1 MDVTCVNSEFGDLAA
16 GNDGTAVDLGDHVG
30 RIADDGADF
39 FAFLK
44 VKLAIDERLCAQ
56 FFDDFDK
63 RLDDGV
69 GRSGDKALFFVEIFG
84 TDAQRDG
91 LSGICILF
99 DVADARLN
107 RLGQED
113 LIVDK
118 FDWLA
123 YNGNSPKAKF
133 FITRLLFIGHDKRG
147 EKMKLQDLASVRS
160 GLVLSRKQA
169 KEPSE
174 YRYPLINLRCIQQ
187 EGTIQ
192 LKEADIYE
200 AKEPLKEEYLS
211 QSGDIIVRLTAP
223 YTAVLIDETTSGMVV
238 SSNFVVIRVED
249 KNLLP
254 EYLFWLLNTE
264 KIKRK
269 IYENATSNMLG
280 AVNARFLA
288 DFELALLSVEDQ
300 RKISQFNLLAKR
312 ERQLLRMLADE
323 KEKYYAGVLNQAY
336 KRAKKGK

>member
-1 MDVTCVNSEFGDLAA
+1 MTTEQTSNVIFV
-16 GNDGTAVDLGDHVG
+16 
-30 RIADDGADF
+30 
-39 FAFLK
+39 
-44 VKLAIDERLCAQ
+44 
-56 FFDDFDK
+56 
-63 RLDDGV
+63 
-69 GRSGDKALFFVEIFG
+69 RSF
-84 TDAQRDG
+84 
-91 LSGICILF
+91 ICESPHIS
-99 DVADARLN
+99 
-107 RLGQED
+107 
-113 LIVDK
+113 I
-118 FDWLA
+118 A
-123 YNGNSPKAKF
+123 YNADIISNSIRHCNKEPSRRKRQTYKLFSHHDNLLLTRENGLVYNENSSSERKF
-133 FITRLLFIGHDKRG
+133 FGKLLLFIYRDKRG
-147 EKMKLQDLASVRS
+147 GRMKLQDLASVRS

-169 KEPSE
+169 KEASE

-249 KNLLP
+249 KSLLP

-288 DFELALLSVEDQ
+288 DFELVLLSVEDQ

-312 ERQLLRMLADE
+312 ERQLLRMLAEE

>member
-1 MDVTCVNSEFGDLAA
+1 MT
-16 GNDGTAVDLGDHVG
+16 
-30 RIADDGADF
+30 
-39 FAFLK
+39 
-44 VKLAIDERLCAQ
+44 
-56 FFDDFDK
+56 
-63 RLDDGV
+63 
-69 GRSGDKALFFVEIFG
+69 IF
-84 TDAQRDG
+84 
-91 LSGICILF
+91 II
-99 DVADARLN
+99 
-107 RLGQED
+107 
-113 LIVDK
+113 DK

-169 KEPSE
+169 KESSE

-249 KNLLP
+249 KSLLP
-254 EYLFWLLNTE
+254 EYLFW
-264 KIKRK
+264 
-269 IYENATSNMLG
+269 
-280 AVNARFLA
+280 
-288 DFELALLSVEDQ
+288 
-300 RKISQFNLLAKR
+300 
-312 ERQLLRMLADE
+312 
-323 KEKYYAGVLNQAY
+323 
-336 KRAKKGK
+336 

>member
-1 MDVTCVNSEFGDLAA
+1 MGCFNVACSVSNLSINYGDRVVFIPLLPKNWTLRNHPSYKNHVV
-16 GNDGTAVDLGDHVG
+16 GKHSSLIYSNCYFNPLTFPIKGQYNDYG
-30 RIADDGADF
+30 
-39 FAFLK
+39 
-44 VKLAIDERLCAQ
+44 
-56 FFDDFDK
+56 
-63 RLDDGV
+63 
-69 GRSGDKALFFVEIFG
+69 
-84 TDAQRDG
+84 G
-91 LSGICILF
+91 LE
-99 DVADARLN
+99 N
-107 RLGQED
+107 
-113 LIVDK
+113 VDK
-118 FDWLA
+118 DA
-123 YNGNSPKAKF
+123 NTEAIEKF
-133 FITRLLFIGHDKRG
+133 FKMNLLFIGHDKRG
-147 EKMKLQDLASVRS
+147 GRMKLQDLASVRS

-238 SSNFVVIRVED
+238 SSNFVVIRAED
-249 KNLLP
+249 KSLLP

-280 AVNARFLA
+280 AVKARFLA
-288 DFELALLSVEDQ
+288 DFELVLLSEEDQ
-300 RKISQFNLLAKR
+300 CKISQFNLLAKR
-312 ERQLLRMLADE
+312 ERQLLRMLAEE

>member
-1 MDVTCVNSEFGDLAA
+1 
-16 GNDGTAVDLGDHVG
+16 
-30 RIADDGADF
+30 
-39 FAFLK
+39 
-44 VKLAIDERLCAQ
+44 
-56 FFDDFDK
+56 
-63 RLDDGV
+63 
-69 GRSGDKALFFVEIFG
+69 
-84 TDAQRDG
+84 
-91 LSGICILF
+91 
-99 DVADARLN
+99 
-107 RLGQED
+107 
-113 LIVDK
+113 
-118 FDWLA
+118 
-123 YNGNSPKAKF
+123 
-133 FITRLLFIGHDKRG
+133 
-147 EKMKLQDLASVRS
+147 MKLQDLASVRS

-192 LKEADIYE
+192 LKAADIYE

-211 QSGDIIVRLTAP
+211 QSGDIIVRLTA
-223 YTAVLIDETTSGMVV
+223 LIDETTSGMVV

-249 KNLLP
+249 KSLLP

-288 DFELALLSVEDQ
+288 DFELVLLSEEDQ
-300 RKISQFNLLAKR
+300 CKISQFNLLAKR
-312 ERQLLRMLADE
+312 ERQLLRMLAEE

>member
-1 MDVTCVNSEFGDLAA
+1 
-16 GNDGTAVDLGDHVG
+16 
-30 RIADDGADF
+30 
-39 FAFLK
+39 
-44 VKLAIDERLCAQ
+44 
-56 FFDDFDK
+56 
-63 RLDDGV
+63 
-69 GRSGDKALFFVEIFG
+69 
-84 TDAQRDG
+84 
-91 LSGICILF
+91 
-99 DVADARLN
+99 
-107 RLGQED
+107 
-113 LIVDK
+113 
-118 FDWLA
+118 
-123 YNGNSPKAKF
+123 
-133 FITRLLFIGHDKRG
+133 
-147 EKMKLQDLASVRS
+147 MKLQDLASVRS

-249 KNLLP
+249 KSLLP
-254 EYLFWLLNTE
+254 EYLF
-264 KIKRK
+264 
-269 IYENATSNMLG
+269 YENATSNMLG
-280 AVNARFLA
+280 AVKARFLA
-288 DFELALLSVEDQ
+288 DFELVLLSEEDQ
-300 RKISQFNLLAKR
+300 CKISQFNLLAKR
-312 ERQLLRMLADE
+312 ERQLLRMLAEE

>member
-1 MDVTCVNSEFGDLAA
+1 
-16 GNDGTAVDLGDHVG
+16 
-30 RIADDGADF
+30 
-39 FAFLK
+39 
-44 VKLAIDERLCAQ
+44 
-56 FFDDFDK
+56 
-63 RLDDGV
+63 
-69 GRSGDKALFFVEIFG
+69 
-84 TDAQRDG
+84 
-91 LSGICILF
+91 
-99 DVADARLN
+99 
-107 RLGQED
+107 
-113 LIVDK
+113 
-118 FDWLA
+118 
-123 YNGNSPKAKF
+123 
-133 FITRLLFIGHDKRG
+133 
-147 EKMKLQDLASVRS
+147 MKLQDLASVRS

-249 KNLLP
+249 KSLLP

-288 DFELALLSVEDQ
+288 DFELVLLSEEDQ
-300 RKISQFNLLAKR
+300 CNISQFNLLAKR
-312 ERQLLRMLADE
+312 ERQLLRMLAEE

>member
-1 MDVTCVNSEFGDLAA
+1 MNVTGMGLAVGNISTGRPIGTGRVNTKCDMLAFILIHTVSVLQVNHQDFIA
-16 GNDGTAVDLGDHVG
+16 AVAILFIIIFLHETTAM
-30 RIADDGADF
+30 
-39 FAFLK
+39 
-44 VKLAIDERLCAQ
+44 E
-56 FFDDFDK
+56 
-63 RLDDGV
+63 
-69 GRSGDKALFFVEIFG
+69 
-84 TDAQRDG
+84 AQR
-91 LSGICILF
+91 
-99 DVADARLN
+99 
-107 RLGQED
+107 
-113 LIVDK
+113 
-118 FDWLA
+118 
-123 YNGNSPKAKF
+123 
-133 FITRLLFIGHDKRG
+133 
-147 EKMKLQDLASVRS
+147 
-160 GLVLSRKQA
+160 
-169 KEPSE
+169 
-174 YRYPLINLRCIQQ
+174 LRCIQQ

-238 SSNFVVIRVED
+238 SSNFVVIRVKD
-249 KNLLP
+249 KSLLP

-300 RKISQFNLLAKR
+300 RKIAQFNLLAKR
-312 ERQLLRMLADE
+312 ERQLLRMLTDE